1 MGYGHARYGR
11 IDHHKLPYEGIVF
24 VVARARLKVG
34 GAHQKLTHE
43 YHGEYHA
50 HNTQR
55 IGHGTS
61 QSCTAARLMRVGK
74 SLLRG
79 TQSRRIGGGTA
90 QNAHHLGHVDGQ
102 HQTQRQRHDS
112 SCQYDAQSPKVER
125 YALVT
130 HHADEVGAHMQAER
144 VHEERQS
151 ERLGKRQ
158 HLCVGSEVEAT
169 SHNAYKKY
177 ESHSERNALDVNL
190 SKCESY

>member
-1 MGYGHARYGR
+1 MG
-11 IDHHKLPYEGIVF
+11 
-24 VVARARLKVG
+24 
-34 GAHQKLTHE
+34 
-43 YHGEYHA
+43 
-50 HNTQR
+50 
-55 IGHGTS
+55 
-61 QSCTAARLMRVGK
+61 VGK